1 MRSACLFTIL
11 AVLCLAQ
18 PAREDYRAAYNAWR
32 QTDPNLEREAS
43 AGGAPLAQR
52 ADRMAAEAAKS
63 SAARK
68 TFLEGTMLD
77 QSQQIAWLENAAIGP
92 EPAATNT
99 KSDSQFIA
107 TETARVTRTIDT
119 FANDPDKGIQQL
131 RQALA
136 RERVALDALGLAV
149 AERQKS
155 ADTADLATAAI
166 GPSRTKALEQS
177 RAMLEGLKD
186 AAAQTGHEAE
196 AWAEYY
202 RKLGEG
208 AQGAATPIT
217 QVPPGVP
224 PATLSNPAP
233 APPAVTPVPLARY
246 VGAWTFP
253 QTNGLFH
260 GAQPE
265 FIDVLVYE
273 ENGRATGTVFGR
285 FKLPPGSTGD
295 PVLRFDF
302 AGNFQSTRNQVFN
315 LVTSDGTK
323 GTVELIPGPAFNLL
337 EVNFQTEPKPGKI
350 RQADVVLVK
359 K

>member
-1 MRSACLFTIL
+1 MV

-18 PAREDYRAAYNAWR
+18 RTRDDYRAAYNAWR
-32 QTDPNLEREAS
+32 QTDPNLEGEAS
-43 AGGAPLAQR
+43 AGGGPVAQR
-52 ADRMAAEAAKS
+52 ADRMAAEAAKFA
-63 SAARK
+63 AARK
-68 TFLEGTMLD
+68 AFLEDTLAD
-77 QSQQIAWLENAAIGP
+77 QSKRIAWLENAAAGA
-92 EPAATNT
+92 EPAAANT
-99 KSDSQFIA
+99 KPDAQFIA
-107 TETARVTRTIDT
+107 AETARVARTINT

-131 RQALA
+131 RLALA
-136 RERVALDALGLAV
+136 RERAALDALGQAV
-149 AERQKS
+149 VERQKS
-155 ADTADLATAAI
+155 ADAADLATDAI
-166 GPSRTKALEQS
+166 AQARAKSLEQS

-186 AAAQTGHEAE
+186 AAAQTGQEAE

-217 QVPPGVP
+217 QAPPGVP
-224 PATLSNPAP
+224 PANLANPAP
-233 APPAVTPVPLARY
+233 APPTVTPMPLARY

-253 QTNGLFH
+253 QSNGLYH
-260 GAQPE
+260 GSQPE

-273 ENGRATGTVFGR
+273 DNGRAAGTVFGR
-285 FKLPPGSTGD
+285 FKLPPGSTAD

-302 AGNFQSTRNQVFN
+302 AGNFQPTRNQVFN